1 MDNLTITELDL
12 DVIESKELIKL
23 ALIFTK
29 NRSDIFMKTE
39 LMKQTTYTETDIERL
54 TDNYIYF
61 DKLSLKGDK

>member
-1 MDNLTITELDL
+1 MDNLTINELDL

-29 NRSDIFMKTE
+29 NRSDIFMNTQ
-39 LMKQTTYTETDIERL
+39 LMKDTTYTHMDIKRL
-54 TDNYIYF
+54 ADNYIYF